1 MSDRDDVFAAI
12 DANWEAEVA
21 FLRGLVSRR
30 STLGQEAMVQRFIA
44 AELAS
49 LGLDVDTWDIDPARL
64 ARLPGYGPVEWS
76 FEGRPNVAARWT
88 GAGEGGRSLVF
99 QGHIDVVPA
108 TPEHRWTRDPWGGE
122 VADGRM
128 WGRGAADMKA
138 GVAAMIYAVRALREA
153 GVRLGSDLSL
163 VTSIEEE
170 CTGNGA
176 LSALDRGYTADAAII
191 PEPFGLQALEAQ
203 VGVLW
208 ARITVHGQGA
218 HAERATEVQNAVVK
232 AARVVQAVGELEADA
247 NREELRHPQF
257 SGVAHPLNYNV
268 GVARGGDWP
277 STVPEE
283 CVLEVRIGAYPG
295 EHLPDVQQRFRDA
308 LLERL
313 RDDAWLAEHPP
324 EVAFYAFQAD
334 GFVIARDAPVMQTLA
349 GVHRDL
355 VGGALEFLTFTAT
368 TDARL
373 FNLYYDVPATCYG
386 PLGGNLHAPDEWVDL
401 ESVRQVTRVL
411 AATAMEWCGVA
422 SA

>member
-1 MSDRDDVFAAI
+1 M
-12 DANWEAEVA
+12 
-21 FLRGLVSRR
+21 
-30 STLGQEAMVQRFIA
+30 
-44 AELAS
+44 
-49 LGLDVDTWDIDPARL
+49 
-64 ARLPGYGPVEWS
+64 
-76 FEGRPNVAARWT
+76 
-88 GAGEGGRSLVF
+88 
-99 QGHIDVVPA
+99 
-108 TPEHRWTRDPWGGE
+108 
-122 VADGRM
+122 
-128 WGRGAADMKA
+128 
-138 GVAAMIYAVRALREA
+138 
-153 GVRLGSDLSL
+153 
-163 VTSIEEE
+163 
-170 CTGNGA
+170 
-176 LSALDRGYTADAAII
+176 
-191 PEPFGLQALEAQ
+191 
-203 VGVLW
+203 
-208 ARITVHGQGA
+208 
-218 HAERATEVQNAVVK
+218 
-232 AARVVQAVGELEADA
+232 GELEADA

-334 GFVIARDAPVMQTLA
+334 GFVIARDAPVVQTLA